1 MTDEGTDERT
11 GQGAI
16 FFVAPA
22 PLVERVV
29 ESETE
34 FLSDRNKCR
43 EDCI

>member
-1 MTDEGTDERT
+1 MTDDEGTDGRT

-16 FFVAPA
+16 FFVA

-34 FLSDRNKCR
+34 FLSDRNKCS